1 MAPVPIRKVVVGLD
15 FSEASREALA
25 AGADW
30 AARLAVPLEL
40 LHVLPEPAP
49 IGSGEYPLPVPDP
62 AWRADMEAW
71 AQARLA
77 EAAAGTPG
85 ATVRIAWGS
94 PGEALTEASAPDTLL
109 VLARRG
115 HGAFARFFFGS
126 TAARAAAQAP
136 GPVLLVGHPKG

>member
-1 MAPVPIRKVVVGLD
+1 MAGVPIRKVVVGLD
-15 FSEASREALA
+15 FSEASGEALA

-40 LHVLPEPAP
+40 LHVLPEPP
-49 IGSGEYPLPVPDP
+49 PVGSGEYPLPVPDP

-77 EAAAGTPG
+77 EAAVAAPGAILRTAWGHPGDALTQAGT
-85 ATVRIAWGS
+85 
-94 PGEALTEASAPDTLL
+94 PDTLL

-115 HGAFARFFFGS
+115 QGALARFFFGS
-126 TAARAAAQAP
+126 TAARAAAQAR
-136 GPVLLVGHPKG
+136 GPVLLVGHPKD